1 MKHIALLLTS
11 VLLFINAAVIAQ
23 PGAAPANATISGKV
37 LGENNTSL
45 TYASIELRKNADSSL
60 VRTTLSDSLG
70 SYQFLGVNPGTYF
83 LSVTMTGYAGKQ
95 TGSFQLVHDEV
106 MVQVPTIKL
115 EVNGKS
121 LQSVVVT
128 AKKPFVERKI
138 DRTVLNVESSAIAA
152 GSTVMEV
159 LEKAPG
165 VLVDKDGNISMA
177 GKAGVQVMIDGKLT
191 YMSNTDLAQLL
202 KTMQSSQVESIEL
215 ITNPSAKYDAAGTS
229 GIINIRTKKNKTTG
243 TNGNLTAGLGYS
255 NDYKTNLG
263 LTLNH
268 RSKKV
273 NVFLNYFEG
282 NNNNSRTLSIDRI
295 STSGNTSTYFTQQ
308 QVDDRNWKNNNFKLG
323 ADYFVN
329 SRSTV
334 GIMLNGYQNRG
345 RMNNNNV
352 TKIGGNI
359 KVEDSLIDVKT
370 ANTGYYDNLALN
382 LNYNVKL
389 DSAGSELSVDADY
402 SNNKF
407 SNTTAYD
414 DNFYNNSGQA
424 YRPAHIYRNITPA
437 AITIKSIKADY
448 VYPVSKNLRLEAGW
462 KSSAVRTDNDLQ
474 FDDQLSGTW
483 QNNTQRSNHFIY
495 DETIHAA
502 YLNANK
508 KFQKLSVQLGL
519 RAENTISNGNSITEN
534 KVVKRSYLNL
544 FPSLFVNQSINDNNS
559 LSFSYSRR
567 IDRPDYDALNPF
579 VFYLDEYTYQKGN
592 PFLNP
597 QYSNAYELN
606 YLFKKKYSASFIYT
620 HTSDIITDV
629 IIPDTA
635 KKALF
640 QTAANLNDG
649 RFYSLNLSA
658 PLTISKWWS
667 VNNSFT
673 GFLNKYGANDLQGLR
688 LSANKTSFYA
698 STTSNFTMNKGFA
711 AEVSGNYTSAMVYG
725 TLLFQA
731 NYGVDLALSKSL
743 LNKKASLKT
752 SVSDVFNT
760 REQRI
765 HSTLPGLQYNLTQ
778 KADSR
783 VFRLTFTYRFG
794 SNTIKEARS
803 RKTGL
808 ESEQSRI
815 K

>member
-1 MKHIALLLTS
+1 MKHITLLLTS
-11 VLLFINAAVIAQ
+11 LLLFISAAVVAQ
-23 PGAAPANATISGKV
+23 TNEVAEHGTISGKV
-37 LGENNTSL
+37 FGENNTKL
-45 TYASIELRKNADSSL
+45 TYASIELRRNADSAL
-60 VRTTLSDSLG
+60 VRTTLSDSAG
-70 SYQFLGVNPGTYF
+70 NYQFLNVSPGTYF
-83 LSVTMTGYAGKQ
+83 LSVTMTGYRGKQ
-95 TGSFQLVHDEV
+95 TDGFQLAHDPLR
-106 MVQVPTIKL
+106 VQLPPIKL
-115 EVNGKS
+115 QLTGKS
-121 LQSVVVT
+121 LQSVVIT

-138 DRTVLNVESSAIAA
+138 DRTVLNVESSAISAS
-152 GSTVMEV
+152 STVMEV

-165 VLVDKDGNISMA
+165 VLVEKDGNISMA

-215 ITNPSAKYDAAGTS
+215 ITNPSARFDAAGTS

-243 TNGNLTAGLGYS
+243 TNGNLTTGWGYS
-255 NDYKTNLG
+255 SDYKTNLG

-273 NVFLNYFEG
+273 NVFANYFNG
-282 NNNNSRTLSIDRI
+282 NNNNSRTLNIDRV

-323 ADYFVN
+323 ADYFI
-329 SRSTV
+329 SSKSTV
-334 GIMLNGYQNRG
+334 GIMVNGYQNRG
-345 RMNNNNV
+345 RMNNNNITRV
-352 TKIGGNI
+352 GGNI
-359 KVEDSLIDVKT
+359 KVEDSLIDVKS
-370 ANTGYYDNLALN
+370 ANNGYYNNLALN

-389 DSAGSELSVDADY
+389 NTSGSELSLDADY
-402 SNNKF
+402 SINKF
-407 SNTTAYD
+407 SNTTAY
-414 DNFYNNSGQA
+414 NNSFYNNSGQA
-424 YRPAHIYRNITPA
+424 YRPGHIYRNITPA
-437 AITIKSIKADY
+437 AIIIKSIKADY
-448 VYPVSKNLRLEAGW
+448 VYPVTKSLKLEAGW

-483 QNNTQRSNHFIY
+483 QKNIQRSNHFIY

-502 YLNANK
+502 YVNANR

-519 RAENTISNGNSITEN
+519 RAENTISKGNSVTEN
-534 KVVKRSYLNL
+534 KLEKRSYLNL
-544 FPSLFVNQSINDNNS
+544 FPSLFVNQAINDNNS

-579 VFYLDEYTYQKGN
+579 VYYLDEYTYQKGN
-592 PFLNP
+592 PFLKP
-597 QYSNAYELN
+597 QYSNAFELN
-606 YLFKKKYSASFIYT
+606 YLLKKKYSAAFIYT

-658 PLTISKWWS
+658 PFTVSKWWN

-673 GFLNKYGANDLQGLR
+673 AFTNRYDAKNLQGLS

-698 STTSNFTMNKGFA
+698 SSTHNFKMNKGLA

-725 TLLFQA
+725 TLFFKG
-731 NYGVDLALSKSL
+731 NYGVDIALSKSL
-743 LNKKASLKT
+743 FNKKASLKT

-765 HSTLPGLQYNLTQ
+765 HSTLPSLHYNLVQ

-794 SNTIKEARS
+794 SNAIKEARN

>member
-1 MKHIALLLTS
+1 MKHITLLLTS
-11 VLLFINAAVIAQ
+11 VLLFISAVVTAQ
-23 PGAAPANATISGKV
+23 PNVALANGTISGKV
-37 LGENNTSL
+37 FGENNTSL
-45 TYASIELRKNADSSL
+45 TYASIELRKNADSAL
-60 VRTTLSDSLG
+60 VKTALSDSAG

-95 TGSFQLVHDEV
+95 TGTFRLVHDEL
-106 MVQVPTIKL
+106 MVQLPPIKL

-121 LQSVVVT
+121 LQSVVIT
-128 AKKPFVERKI
+128 AKKPFIEPKI

-229 GIINIRTKKNKTTG
+229 GIINIKTKKNKTTG

-273 NVFLNYFEG
+273 NVFANYFNG
-282 NNNNSRTLSIDRI
+282 NNNNSRTLNIDRV

-323 ADYFVN
+323 ADYFIN
-329 SRSTV
+329 PRSTV
-334 GIMLNGYQNRG
+334 GIMVNGYQNRG

-352 TKIGGNI
+352 TRVGGSI

-370 ANTGYYDNLALN
+370 ANKGYYNNLALN
-382 LNYNVKL
+382 LNYNIKL
-389 DSAGSELSVDADY
+389 DSAGSELSMDADY

-414 DNFYNNSGQA
+414 NSFYNNSGQA
-424 YRPAHIYRNITPA
+424 YRPNHIYRNITPA

-448 VYPVSKNLRLEAGW
+448 VYPVSKSLRLEAGW

-474 FDDQLSGTW
+474 FDDQLAGTW
-483 QNNTQRSNHFIY
+483 QNNVQRSNHFIY
-495 DETIHAA
+495 YETIHAA

-508 KFQKLSVQLGL
+508 KFRKLSVQLGL

-534 KVVKRSYLNL
+534 KLVKRSYVNL

-567 IDRPDYDALNPF
+567 IDRPNYDALNPF

-597 QYSNAYELN
+597 QYSNAYQLN

-649 RFYSLNLSA
+649 RFYSINLSA
-658 PLTISKWWS
+658 PFTISKWWS
-667 VNNSFT
+667 VSNSFT

-698 STTSNFTMNKGFA
+698 SSTSNFTMNKGFA

-725 TLLFQA
+725 TLLFQS

-743 LNKKASLKT
+743 FSKKASLKA
-752 SVSDVFNT
+752 SLSDVFNT

-765 HSTLPGLQYNLTQ
+765 QSTLPGLQYNLVQ

-783 VFRLTFTYRFG
+783 VFRLTFSYRFG
-794 SNTIKEARS
+794 SNAIKEARS

-808 ESEQSRI
+808 ETEQSRI